1 VKKNCP
7 KINDGFTLI
16 ETVIYIAILSI
27 VIGGGIVSAF
37 YIIDSGQKNKIG
49 VNIQAEGNFLLRKIE
64 WAMTGAASISVVS
77 PSRLSIIKDT
87 TTGFPPLQNPL
98 VFSLVGSNL
107 QLTRGAGMAT
117 NLNSSNV
124 AVSLVNGVVFTATAG
139 TSAGVTISFIL
150 SSGNPV
156 KSQTFTV
163 TKYLR
168 K

>member
-1 VKKNCP
+1 MKKNCP

-124 AVSLVNGVVFTATAG
+124 KVDSVIFTKINGTP
-139 TSAGVTISFIL
+139 AGVTISFTL
-150 SSGNPV
+150 SAGNPP